1 LKKNSKQT
9 EHSSITPPWNQSYPL
24 VMTTLVVAAIIQDSE
39 HNYLCA
45 KRGDWKQAA
54 NKWEFPGGKPEAN
67 ELLEDAIMR
76 EIREELGVEI
86 TVQRLFDRTTT
97 GDIELVTFVCDLL
110 GAKPTHSTDHS
121 ELRWVPESELSKLD
135 WAEPDLPALK
145 RILIP
150 FC

>member
-1 LKKNSKQT
+1 MAQ
-9 EHSSITPPWNQSYPL
+9 
-24 VMTTLVVAAIIQDSE
+24 VVVAAIIQ
-39 HNYLCA
+39 NPQGQYLCC
-45 KRGDWKQAA
+45 KRGDWKSAP

-67 ELLEDAIMR
+67 ESLEDAIVR

-86 TVQRLFDRTTT
+86 TVLRQFDRSTT
-97 GDIELVTFVCDLL
+97 GEIDLVCIVCELVDAV
-110 GAKPTHSTDHS
+110 PTSSTDHS
-121 ELRWVPESELSKLD
+121 ELRWVPEEELSKLD

>member
-1 LKKNSKQT
+1 MAQ
-9 EHSSITPPWNQSYPL
+9 
-24 VMTTLVVAAIIQDSE
+24 VVVAAIIQ
-39 HNYLCA
+39 NPQGQYLCC
-45 KRGDWKQAA
+45 KRGDWKSAP

-67 ELLEDAIMR
+67 ESLEDALTR

-86 TVQRLFDRTTT
+86 RVLRQFDLSTT
-97 GDIELVTFVCDLL
+97 GEIDLVCFVCELVDAV
-110 GAKPTHSTDHS
+110 PTSSTDHS
-121 ELRWVPESELSKLD
+121 ELRWVPEEELSKLD

>member
-1 LKKNSKQT
+1 LT
-9 EHSSITPPWNQSYPL
+9 VL
-24 VMTTLVVAAIIQDSE
+24 TTVVAAIIQ
-39 HNYLCA
+39 NPQGQYLCC
-45 KRGDWKQAA
+45 KRGDWKSAP

-67 ELLEDAIMR
+67 ESLEDALTR

-86 TVQRLFDRTTT
+86 RVLRQFDRSTT
-97 GDIELVTFVCDLL
+97 GEIDLVCFVCELVDEV
-110 GAKPTHSTDHS
+110 PTNSTDHS
-121 ELRWVPESELSKLD
+121 ELRWVPEDELSKLD